1 VVIKDIMSRHPLTH
15 INATTVLLFLACLV
29 AAACH
34 RGPILPLAPLHTAS
48 RDPGQDHVALA
59 SMYVR
64 QASRSRELAEEQ
76 ANRALVYERLFGAD
90 SDWVSSA
97 RLLAQFYE
105 NSAREQ
111 EQQATWHL
119 SMASQRTEPRVD
131 VP

>member
-1 VVIKDIMSRHPLTH
+1 MIIKEIMSRRRSSGVSAVT
-15 INATTVLLFLACLV
+15 ILLFLACLI

-48 RDPGQDHVALA
+48 RDPAQDHVSLA

-64 QASRSRELAEEQ
+64 QATRSRELADEQ

-97 RLLAQFYE
+97 KLLARFYE
-105 NSAREQ
+105 NAAREQ
-111 EQQATWHL
+111 EQQLGREAEQNSW
-119 SMASQRTEPRVD
+119 
-131 VP
+131 